1 MSEESKKKSSL
12 WLKIKEY
19 IAIQSDYYQVLFVE
33 KVTKII
39 SLLIMVILISGL
51 LLGLLFFSLVAL
63 AYLLVPILG
72 KAIAILTV
80 GGLFLLFILFFILFR
95 KVLIVTPILRVIVKI
110 MNGKSNKK
118 KSSENGNN

>member
-1 MSEESKKKSSL
+1 MSESKKKSSL
-12 WLKIKEY
+12 WAKIKEY
-19 IAIQSDYYQVLFVE
+19 VAIQSDYYQVLFIE

-39 SLLIMVILISGL
+39 SLLIMVILVTGL

-63 AYLLVPILG
+63 AYLLVPVLG

-95 KVLIVTPILRVIVKI
+95 KTLIVTPILKIVVKI
-110 MNGKSNKK
+110 MDGKSNKK
-118 KSSENGNN
+118 KSNENGNN